1 MDSLPITI
9 PAAPVPPRRPPT
21 PFIAALV
28 PVVAGVVLWLVTGSL
43 FSLCFAALGPLMIF
57 ASLIDGARSRR
68 KAHREAEAESAVAW
82 SAAEAPL
89 ARLHDEERQIR
100 WHRQP
105 DAASCLVQ
113 APLRGLDAPE
123 AGTDVVVGSGI
134 ARSTVRAAGGD
145 GEREREFRSRCGR
158 LEKVPIAVALGSGV
172 ALRGAAPIVD
182 AAARA
187 LVVQLCLR
195 FGAAQ
200 LAVVGDHL
208 DEWGVSAF
216 PHAGAV
222 RRRAF
227 RLGIARSGDTRPAV
241 DAMFW
246 LLARDDDVPEGITT
260 VIDIV
265 EPHRATV
272 RTPEGIIEVSAEC
285 LSRAQAAVIGES
297 RVDDAEDLDV
307 LPAGVRLEDLTQP
320 MSRSGLPA
328 AIGRGERDDLILDI
342 VDDGP
347 HAIVTGTTGS
357 GKSELLVSWVTA
369 IASVHGPE
377 RVIFVL
383 ADFKGGTAFE
393 PLRALPQVAAV
404 ITDLDERGARRG
416 VSSLTAELRRRET
429 VLASA
434 GARDI
439 GEIVMPRLV
448 IVVDEFAAL
457 LQEHTDLGVV
467 FTDIAAR
474 GRALGMHLILGTQ
487 RASGVIRDALAAN
500 CPLRVSLRV
509 GEAADSRAVIG
520 TDAAAELPGGVESR
534 GLALAR
540 RPQDSDPV
548 SLRVALTGAADLRA
562 VAVTWA
568 GVETPRSPWLPALP
582 AVLPLADLSREML
595 ARGELI
601 LGRVDDPKHQSQPLE
616 VLTVG
621 SDRGIAVIGAPGSGR
636 TSALRALAS
645 QHPEALWIPRDP
657 ERAWDAVVALVS
669 GRAPRRELVL
679 CDDIDAQINDLP
691 IEYGQHLAQLWE
703 QVLRSGGGT
712 TFVVTATRA
721 AGQIGRLLDSLPRRG
736 LLRMPSRVD
745 HLAAGGESDGYD
757 RDRPPGRLRLGDR
770 ELQITWVPEERLRST
785 GLRRAT
791 AHADEDAPW
800 IPRSAVNALVTPGA
814 AVVAATLARA
824 YPECDVLSVSG
835 EAVEGVNSGRPVILV
850 GESDAWQRHW
860 ALWQRIRGEG
870 EVLVRAENPTD
881 LRQLAGVRE
890 LPPYARLHA
899 GRTWSL
905 SGDSAPRR
913 MVIPA
918 LVGTR

>member
-1 MDSLPITI
+1 MPIVI
-9 PAAPVPPRRPPT
+9 PAAPAPPRRPPT

-28 PVVAGVVLWLVTGSL
+28 PVIAGVVLWLVTGSL

-68 KAHREAEAESAVAW
+68 KAHRLAEEESAVAW
-82 SAAEAPL
+82 SSAEAQL
-89 ARLHDEERQIR
+89 RQLHEEEREIR

-105 DAASCLVQ
+105 DAASSLAQ
-113 APLRGLDAPE
+113 APLRGSVPPDT
-123 AGTDVVVGSGI
+123 GTELVVGSG
-134 ARSTVRAAGGD
+134 TVRSAVRAVGGD
-145 GEREREFRSRCGR
+145 GDRDREFRSRCGR
-158 LEKVPIAVALGSGV
+158 LENVPIALALGSGV
-172 ALRGAAPIVD
+172 ALRGAPPIVE

-200 LAVVGDHL
+200 LAVVGEHL

-227 RLGIARSGDTRPAV
+227 RLGMARTGESRPAA

-246 LLARDDDVPEGITT
+246 LLGRDDDVPEGITT

-265 EPHRATV
+265 EPHRAAV
-272 RTPEGIIEVSAEC
+272 RTPEGIIEVAAEC
-285 LSRAQAAVIGES
+285 LSRAQAVVIGES
-297 RVDDAEDLDV
+297 RVEDAEDLDT

-320 MSRSGLPA
+320 VSRSGLPA
-328 AIGRGERDDLILDI
+328 AIGRGERDDVILDI

-404 ITDLDERGARRG
+404 ITDLDEQGARRG

-429 VLASA
+429 VLAAA

-439 GEIVMPRLV
+439 GEIGMPRLV

-520 TDAAAELPGGVESR
+520 TDAAADLPGGVESR

-548 SLRVALTGAADLRA
+548 PLRVALTGAADLRA

-568 GVETPRSPWLPALP
+568 GAETPQSPWLPALP
-582 AVLPLADLSREML
+582 MVLPLADLSREKL
-595 ARGELI
+595 SRDELI

-616 VLTVG
+616 VLSVG
-621 SDRGIAVIGAPGSGR
+621 SDRGIALIGAPGSGR

-657 ERAWDAVVALVS
+657 ERAWDAVIALVS

-703 QVLRSGGGT
+703 QILRSGGGT

-721 AGQIGRLLDSLPRRG
+721 AGQVGRLLDSLPKRG

-745 HLAAGGESDGYD
+745 HLAAGGDPDGYD
-757 RDRPPGRLRLGDR
+757 RDRPPGRLRLGDH
-770 ELQITWVPEERLRST
+770 ELQIAWVPEERLRSA
-785 GLRRAT
+785 GQRRAT
-791 AHADEDAPW
+791 THADEDARW
-800 IPRSAVNALVTPGA
+800 NPRSAVNALVTPSA
-814 AVVAATLARA
+814 SVVAETLARA
-824 YPECDVLSVSG
+824 YPECDVLAVSG
-835 EAVEGVNSGRPVILV
+835 EPAEPSDSGRPMILI
-850 GESDAWQRHW
+850 GEPDAWQRHW
-860 ALWQRIRGEG
+860 GLWQRVRNEG
-870 EVLVRAENPTD
+870 EALVRAENATE

-890 LPPYARLHA
+890 LPPYARPHA
-899 GRTWSL
+899 GRAWSL

-913 MVIPA
+913 VVIPA
-918 LVGTR
+918 LVGPR